1 MDKDII
7 CDYENLY
14 KAYKK
19 AKCGKKFNGS
29 SAKFQTMSL
38 EGLHLLKEQLEN
50 QTYRM
55 NPYNEFK
62 VYEPKERVI
71 KSCSFKD
78 KVVQHCLCDNILHP
92 RLESEFIKTNYAGQ
106 KGKGTHFGMYCL
118 RDQMLEF
125 YREHGLN
132 GWILKCDIK
141 KFFYQIDHEVLKD
154 IVDYIFQTNM

>member
-14 KAYKK
+14 KAYKQ

-29 SAKFQTMSL
+29 SAKFQTMTL

-62 VYEPKERVI
+62 VYDLRRELLNRVLLRIKLFNIVCATTYCIRDWKASLSKPIMQGRKEKGLI
-71 KSCSFKD
+71 
-78 KVVQHCLCDNILHP
+78 
-92 RLESEFIKTNYAGQ
+92 SE
-106 KGKGTHFGMYCL
+106 
-118 RDQMLEF
+118 
-125 YREHGLN
+125 
-132 GWILKCDIK
+132 WI
-141 KFFYQIDHEVLKD
+141 V
-154 IVDYIFQTNM
+154 